1 MRTLKWL
8 LLVPALLMIAFIVAE
23 KTDLNTQAARLT
35 GVDAAACG
43 AVSSP
48 DFESLNPVGCRFRFN
63 MGPGE
68 FAALCE
74 QQLTSASGWNKPE
87 KPEELYFPSFQ
98 ELVTPEAFIY
108 VNTDLPTRT
117 RWVVYHPPAQ
127 YLWIGYATHSF

>member
-23 KTDLNTQAARLT
+23 KADLNTQAARLT

-43 AVSSP
+43 AVSNP

-74 QQLTSASGWNKPE
+74 QQLATASGWNKPE

-98 ELVTPEAFIY
+98 ELITPQAVIY

-117 RWVVYHPPAQ
+117 RWVVYAPASQ
-127 YLWIGYATHSF
+127 YLWVGYVTR